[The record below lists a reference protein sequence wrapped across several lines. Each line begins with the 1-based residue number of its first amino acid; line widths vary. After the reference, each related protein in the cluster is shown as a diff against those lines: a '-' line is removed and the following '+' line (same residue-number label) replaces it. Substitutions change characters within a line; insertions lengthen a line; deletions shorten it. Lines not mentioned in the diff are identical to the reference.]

1 MRSDV
6 WLSASMQELGLVDLS
21 LPIMSFQTI
30 ANKYVCDVPV
40 YEPGRPIEEVAR
52 ELGLNPK
59 SVIKL
64 ASNENPLGP
73 SPKALAAMRKALA
86 TAHLYPD
93 GGGFYLREG
102 IARKLNGGGRDPST
116 ALRARAA
123 RPYLGIENIIL
134 GTGSNEII
142 EFLYHAF
149 VAPGDEI
156 IAGDRAFV
164 IYAIMAKMFQA
175 RCVEVPFKGLTH
187 DLKAMLAAITPRTK
201 LVFVANPNN
210 PTGTRVTNAELDEFI
225 RRLPSHVIA
234 VLDEAYIEF
243 LDDPPP
249 SIEYAMKG
257 NVVVLRTFSKIVGL
271 AGLRIGYGVAQKE
284 CIDLLQRV
292 RQPFNT
298 NAIAQV
304 GALASLDDTA
314 HIRKTKALTRRG
326 LAYLAKEFKRLKL
339 EYVPSCANFM
349 LVNVGDGD
357 EICRALQRRG
367 VIVRPMRGYK
377 MPAWVRVTVGTMEE
391 NRRFIKAL
399 KGEL

>member
-1 MRSDV
+1 MNF
-6 WLSASMQELGLVDLS
+6 QS
-21 LPIMSFQTI
+21 L
-30 ANKYVCDVPV
+30 ANRYVCDVPV

-59 SVIKL
+59 SIIKL

-73 SPKALAAMRKALA
+73 SPKAVAAMRKALA
-86 TAHLYPD
+86 TSHLYPD
-93 GGGFYLREG
+93 GGGFYLRQALAE
-102 IARKLNGGGRDPST
+102 KLNGGGL
-116 ALRARAA
+116 AGA
-123 RPYLGIENIIL
+123 RPSKVEIDNIIL

-149 VAPGDEI
+149 VSPGDEI

-175 RCVEVPFKGLTH
+175 RCIEVPFKGHTH
-187 DLKAMLAAITPRTK
+187 DLKAMLAAITPKTK

-225 RRLPSHVIA
+225 RALPSHVMA

-249 SIEYAMKG
+249 SIDWALKH

-271 AGLRIGYGVAQKE
+271 AGLRIGYGMAQKE

-298 NAIAQV
+298 NAIAQA
-304 GALASLDDTA
+304 GALAALDDTA
-314 HIRKTKALTRRG
+314 HIRKTKAMTRRG
-326 LAYLAKEFKRLKL
+326 LAYLEKEFERLKL
-339 EYVPSCANFM
+339 EYVPSCANFI

-357 EICRALQRRG
+357 AIFRGLQRRG

-391 NRRFIKAL
+391 NRRFIGAL
-399 KGEL
+399 REELRA

>member
-1 MRSDV
+1 MDF
-6 WLSASMQELGLVDLS
+6 QS
-21 LPIMSFQTI
+21 L
-30 ANKYVCDVPV
+30 ANRYVCDVPV

-59 SVIKL
+59 SIIKL

-73 SPKALAAMRKALA
+73 SPKAVVAMRKALA

-93 GGGFYLREG
+93 GGGFYLREA
-102 IARKLNGGGRDPST
+102 IAEKLGR
-116 ALRARAA
+116 AEA
-123 RPYLGIENIIL
+123 RPSESGRPSIGIDNIIL

-142 EFLYHAF
+142 EFLYHTF
-149 VAPGDEI
+149 VSPGDEI

-175 RCVEVPFKGLTH
+175 RCVEVPFRGHTH
-187 DLKAMLAAITPRTK
+187 DLKAMLAAITPKTK

-210 PTGTRVTNAELDEFI
+210 PTGTRVTDAQLDDFV
-225 RRLPSHVIA
+225 RRLPPHVIA

-249 SIEYAMKG
+249 SIKWALTR

-284 CIDLLQRV
+284 CIALLQRV

-298 NAIAQV
+298 NAVAQA
-304 GALASLDDTA
+304 GALAALDDAA
-314 HIRKTKALTRRG
+314 HIRKTKALTKRG
-326 LAYLAKEFKRLKL
+326 LAYLYKEFDRLKL
-339 EYVPSCANFM
+339 EYVPSCANFV
-349 LVNVGDGD
+349 LVKVGDGD
-357 EICRALQRRG
+357 EVFRGLQRRG

-391 NRRFIKAL
+391 NRRFIGAL
-399 KGEL
+399 KDELRVR

>member
-1 MRSDV
+1 
-6 WLSASMQELGLVDLS
+6 
-21 LPIMSFQTI
+21 MSIQTL
-30 ANKYVCDVPV
+30 ANRYVCDVPV

-59 SVIKL
+59 TIIKL

-73 SPKALAAMRKALA
+73 SPKAVVAMRKALA
-86 TAHLYPD
+86 ASHLYPD
-93 GGGFYLREG
+93 GGGFYLRQALAKKLGRATSRLSAGSAQPSEIG
-102 IARKLNGGGRDPST
+102 ID
-116 ALRARAA
+116 
-123 RPYLGIENIIL
+123 NIIL

-149 VAPGDEI
+149 VGPGDEI

-164 IYAIMAKMFQA
+164 IYSIMAKMFQA
-175 RCVEVPFKGLTH
+175 RCVEVPFKGHTH
-187 DLKAMLAAITPRTK
+187 DLKAMLAAITPKTK

-210 PTGTRVTNAELDEFI
+210 PTGTRVTNAELEEFI
-225 RRLPSHVIA
+225 RRLPAHVMA

-249 SIEYAMKG
+249 SITWALQH

-284 CIDLLQRV
+284 CIALLQRV

-298 NAIAQV
+298 NAVAQA
-304 GALASLDDTA
+304 GALAALDDAA
-314 HIRKTKALTRRG
+314 HSRKTKTLTRRG
-326 LAYLAKEFKRLKL
+326 LAYLYREFDRLKL
-339 EYVPSCANFM
+339 EYVPSCANFA

-357 EICRALQRRG
+357 EVFRGLQRRG

-391 NRRFIKAL
+391 NRRFIGAL
-399 KGEL
+399 KEELRAR

>member
-1 MRSDV
+1 MNIQ
-6 WLSASMQELGLVDLS
+6 A
-21 LPIMSFQTI
+21 I
-30 ANKYVCDVPV
+30 ANQFVCDVPV

-59 SVIKL
+59 TIIKL

-73 SPKALAAMRKALA
+73 SPKAVVAMRKALA
-86 TAHLYPD
+86 SAHLYPD
-93 GGGFYLREG
+93 GGGFYLRQALATRLRQG
-102 IARKLNGGGRDPST
+102 FGGQEPSDVK
-116 ALRARAA
+116 
-123 RPYLGIENIIL
+123 IDNIIL
-134 GTGSNEII
+134 GTGSNEVI

-149 VAPGDEI
+149 VGPGDEI

-164 IYAIMAKMFQA
+164 IYSIMAKMFQA
-175 RCVEVPFKGLTH
+175 RCVEVPFAGHTH
-187 DLKAMLAAITPRTK
+187 DLEAMLAAITPRTK

-210 PTGTRVTNAELDEFI
+210 PSGTRVTNAALEKFI
-225 RRLPSHVIA
+225 RALPSHVLA

-249 SIEYAMKG
+249 SIEWALER

-271 AGLRIGYGVAQKE
+271 AGLRIGYGVGRKE

-298 NAIAQV
+298 NAVAQA
-304 GALASLDDTA
+304 GALAALGDKA
-314 HIRKTKALTRRG
+314 HIRKTKSLTRRG
-326 LAYLAKEFKRLKL
+326 LAYLYREFDRLKL
-339 EYVPSCANFM
+339 EYVPSCANFV

-357 EICRALQRRG
+357 KIFQGLQRRG

-377 MPAWVRVTVGTMEE
+377 MPQWVRVTVGTMEE
-391 NRRFIKAL
+391 NRRFIAALREELKAIA
-399 KGEL
+399 

>member
-1 MRSDV
+1 
-6 WLSASMQELGLVDLS
+6 
-21 LPIMSFQTI
+21 MSFESL

-73 SPKALAAMRKALA
+73 SPKAVVAMRKALA
-86 TAHLYPD
+86 ASHLYPD
-93 GGGFYLREG
+93 GGGFYLREA
-102 IARKLNGGGRDPST
+102 IARKLNGSGR
-116 ALRARAA
+116 AAA
-123 RPYLGIENIIL
+123 RPYLEIENIIL

-149 VAPGDEI
+149 VAPGDEVV
-156 IAGDRAFV
+156 AGDRAFV

-175 RCVEVPFKGLTH
+175 RCVEVPFKGHTH
-187 DLKAMLAAITPRTK
+187 DLKAMLAAITPKTK

-225 RRLPSHVIA
+225 QRLPSHVIA

-249 SIEYAMKG
+249 SIEYAMKR
-257 NVVVLRTFSKIVGL
+257 NVIVLRTFSKIVGL

-298 NAIAQV
+298 NAIAQA
-304 GALASLDDTA
+304 GALAALEDAA
-314 HIRKTKALTRRG
+314 HIRKTKSLTKRG
-326 LAYLAKEFKRLKL
+326 LAYLYREFKRLKL
-339 EYVPSCANFM
+339 EYVPSCANFV

-377 MPAWVRVTVGTMEE
+377 MPAWVRVTAGTMEE
-391 NRRFIKAL
+391 NRRFIA
-399 KGEL
+399 ELRKEL